1 MIKLTID
8 GQTVEVPEGT
18 TVLKAARQSG
28 IDIPTLC
35 DHPQL
40 TPYGGCRLCIVEI
53 DGFRVPQTS
62 CTLPCGNGMNV
73 RTQTP
78 ALSKSREFIL
88 SMLFSE
94 RNHFCPFCQVSGGD
108 CELQNAAYD
117 QDMTHW
123 PFQPEWKTFP
133 VDASHPYYV
142 LDNNRCILCRR
153 CVRACGELVGN
164 FTLGMEER
172 GADTLL
178 VADVGVPLGA
188 STCIQCG
195 TCVQVC
201 PTGAL
206 IDRQSAYQG
215 LEAKVTRTASVC
227 QQCSVGC
234 SVEVVTRDNH
244 LIHID
249 GDWAGAVNGGVLCKR
264 GRYEPIE
271 EKRARLTQPQ
281 IKRNGKLEPATWDEA
296 IEFVADRVKPLIGQ
310 ADRGVA
316 ALASTRLSVEA
327 LAAFKQLFADGLRS
341 DLVTA
346 VEEGLLTAHA
356 ARYAD
361 QAGPFE
367 GKLDALKAADCVIAV
382 GVDLIHNQQVAGFFV
397 KRNRPN
403 GTKLIVIDPGENDLD
418 ALADCAIKT
427 NGLEALTG
435 LIEKAPQFAAATA
448 LIGAAQRPVIVYGR
462 IDPAAFGKLIELAK
476 SIGAQVIGTKGAP
489 NSFAAS
495 QLKLDRP
502 FALNGHQAVYVALG
516 DGLVTE
522 RLMKHLAKAPFIV
535 AQASYASPV
544 TDLADVVLPVEMWAE
559 QDGHFVNL
567 EGRVQAAHKALTAP
581 GEVKSNVEAL
591 RAVAARLGFET
602 SADWQAELTKRTP
615 VVAIEY
621 PLAGHPYA
629 RPKRR

>member
-18 TVLKAARQSG
+18 TVLKAARQMG
-28 IDIPTLC
+28 IEIPTLC

-62 CTLPCGNGMNV
+62 CTIPCSNNMNV

-78 ALSKSREFIL
+78 ALNKSREFIL

-117 QDMTHW
+117 QEMTHW
-123 PFQPEWKTFP
+123 PFQPAWKTFP
-133 VDASHPYYV
+133 VDASHPYYI

-172 GADTLL
+172 GTDTML
-178 VADVGVPLGA
+178 VADVGVPLNL

-215 LEAKVTRTASVC
+215 LEAKTTATASVC

-234 SVEVVTRDNH
+234 SVDVVTRDNR

-249 GDWAGAVNGGVLCKR
+249 GDWTGAVNGGVLCKH
-264 GRYEPIE
+264 GRYQPIE
-271 EKRARLTQPQ
+271 EKRTRITQPQ
-281 IKRNGKLEPATWDEA
+281 IKRNGKLETATWDEA
-296 IEFVADRVKPLIGQ
+296 IKFVADRVQPLIGQ
-310 ADRGVA
+310 GGHGVA
-316 ALASTRLSVEA
+316 ALASTRLPVEA
-327 LAAFKQLFADGLRS
+327 LTAFKQLFADGVKS

-346 VEEGLLTAHA
+346 VEEGLPTARA
-356 ARYAD
+356 AEYAE
-361 QAGPFE
+361 QVGSFE
-367 GKLDALKAADCVIAV
+367 GKLDALKTADCVIAV
-382 GVDLIHNQQVAGFFV
+382 GVNLIRGHQVAGFFV
-397 KRNRPN
+397 KRNHPK
-403 GTKLIVIDPGENDLD
+403 GTQLIVIDPGENDLD
-418 ALADCAIKT
+418 TLADVAIKT
-427 NGLEALTG
+427 NDLEALNG
-435 LIEKAPQFAAATA
+435 LIAKAPEFAEATA
-448 LIGAAQRPVIVYGR
+448 LIGAAQRPVIVYGKGVMAYS
-462 IDPAAFGKLIELAK
+462 DPAVFAKLIELAK
-476 SIGAQVIGTKGAP
+476 SIGAQLIGVKGEA

-502 FALNGHQAVYVALG
+502 FALNGHQAVYVAMG
-516 DGLVTE
+516 DDYVTD
-522 RLMKHLAKAPFIV
+522 RLMKRLEKAPFLV
-535 AQASYASPV
+535 AQASYASKL
-544 TDLADVVLPVEMWAE
+544 TEMADVVLPVEMWAE

-567 EGRVQAAHKALTAP
+567 EGRVQAAHKALTAA

-591 RAVAARLGFET
+591 RAVATRLGFET
-602 SADWQAELTKRTP
+602 SNDWQAALKQRVPVSEL
-615 VVAIEY
+615 IE
-621 PLAGHPYA
+621 A
-629 RPKRR
+629 

>member
-18 TVLKAARQSG
+18 TVLKAARQAG

-62 CTLPCGNGMNV
+62 CTIPCSNNMNV

-78 ALSKSREFIL
+78 ALKKSREFIL

-117 QDMTHW
+117 QEMTHW
-123 PFQPEWKTFP
+123 PFQPAWKTFP

-172 GADTLL
+172 GTDTLL
-178 VADVGVPLGA
+178 IADVGVPLGT

-215 LEAKVTRTASVC
+215 LDDKTTRTASVC

-234 SVEVVTRDNH
+234 SVEVVTRDNR
-244 LIHID
+244 LVHIE
-249 GDWAGAVNGGVLCKR
+249 GDWNGAVNGGVLCNL
-264 GRYEPIE
+264 GRYKPVE
-271 EKRARLTQPQ
+271 EKRARITQPQ
-281 IKRNGKLEPATWDEA
+281 IKRNGKLENATWDEA
-296 IEFVADRVKPLIGQ
+296 LALVAERVKSAGNGDHGL
-310 ADRGVA
+310 A

-327 LAAFKQLFADGLRS
+327 LAAFKQLFADGLKS

-346 VEEGLLTAHA
+346 IEEGLPTARA
-356 ARYAD
+356 AAYAD
-361 QAGPFE
+361 NAGPFE
-367 GKLDALKAADCVIAV
+367 AKLDALKTADCVIAI
-382 GVDLIHNQQVAGFFV
+382 GVNLAHSHQVAGFFV
-397 KRNRPN
+397 KRNQPK
-403 GTKLIVIDPGENDLD
+403 GSKLIVIDPNENELE
-418 ALADCAIKT
+418 ALADVAIKT
-427 NGLEALTG
+427 NDLEALNG
-435 LIEKAPQFAAATA
+435 LIAKSAQFAEANE
-448 LIGAAQRPVIVYGR
+448 LIGAAKQIVIVYGKGVAAYGE
-462 IDPAAFGKLIELAK
+462 PAAFEKTIELAK
-476 SIGAQVIGTKGAP
+476 TIGAQVIGVKGEA
-489 NSFAAS
+489 NSFAAA

-502 FALNGHQAVYVALG
+502 FALNGHQAVYVAMG
-516 DGLVTE
+516 DDFVTE
-522 RLMKHLAKAPFIV
+522 RMMKKLANAPFVV
-535 AQASYASPV
+535 AQASYASKL
-544 TDLADVVLPVEMWAE
+544 TEQADVVLPVAMWAE

-567 EGRVQAAHKALTAP
+567 EGRVQAAHMALTAP
-581 GEVKSNVEAL
+581 ADVKSNVEVL
-591 RAVAARLGFET
+591 RAVAVKLGLET
-602 SADWQAELTKRTP
+602 SNDWQAALKARVPVSEL
-615 VVAIEY
+615 IE
-621 PLAGHPYA
+621 A
-629 RPKRR
+629 

>member
-18 TVLKAARQSG
+18 TVLKAARQMG
-28 IDIPTLC
+28 IEIPTLC

-62 CTLPCGNGMNV
+62 CTIPCSNGMNI

-78 ALSKSREFIL
+78 ALNKSREFIL

-117 QDMTHW
+117 QEMTHW
-123 PFQPEWKTFP
+123 PFQPAWKTFP

-172 GADTLL
+172 GTDTML
-178 VADVGVPLGA
+178 VADVGVPLNL

-215 LEAKVTRTASVC
+215 LDDKTTRTASVC

-234 SVEVVTRDNH
+234 SVEVVTRDNR

-249 GDWAGAVNGGVLCKR
+249 GDWAGAVNGGVLCKL
-264 GRYEPIE
+264 GRYQPIE

-296 IEFVADRVKPLIGQ
+296 IKFVADRVKPLNGQ
-310 ADRGVA
+310 GDHGLA

-327 LAAFKQLFADGLRS
+327 LSAFKQLFADGLKS

-346 VEEGLLTAHA
+346 VEEGLPTARA
-356 ARYAD
+356 AAYAD

-367 GKLDALKAADCVIAV
+367 AKLDALKTADCVIAI
-382 GVDLIHNQQVAGFFV
+382 GVNLARSHQVAGFFV
-397 KRNRPN
+397 KRNQPK
-403 GTKLIVIDPGENDLD
+403 GSKLIVIDPGENELD
-418 ALADCAIKT
+418 ALADVSIKT
-427 NGLEALTG
+427 NDLEALNG
-435 LIEKAPQFAAATA
+435 LLAKSPQFAAAA
-448 LIGAAQRPVIVYGR
+448 ELIGAAKQIVIVYGKGVVAYGE
-462 IDPAAFGKLIELAK
+462 PAVFAKLIELAK
-476 SIGAQVIGTKGAP
+476 SIGAQLIGVKGEA
-489 NSFAAS
+489 NSFAAA

-502 FALNGHQAVYVALG
+502 FALNGHQAVYVAMG
-516 DGLVTE
+516 DDFVTE
-522 RLMKHLAKAPFIV
+522 RLMKRLEKAPFLV
-535 AQASYASPV
+535 AQASYASKL
-544 TDLADVVLPVEMWAE
+544 TDMADVVLPVEMWAE

-581 GEVKSNVEAL
+581 GEVKSNVDVL
-591 RAVAARLGFET
+591 RAVAVKLGLET
-602 SADWQAELTKRTP
+602 SNDWQAALKQRVPVSEL
-615 VVAIEY
+615 IE
-621 PLAGHPYA
+621 A
-629 RPKRR
+629 